1 MIKHLLLIDDHE
13 DSLFVLK
20 QLLLKKKI
28 AERVT
33 TCRNG
38 KEGLEYLAQLETN
51 YLATAPEL
59 ILLELDMPVM
69 NGWQFLDEYT
79 QRFYPQL
86 PETSICITSPQICCP
101 PLNKLTSHRAV
112 ISYLEKVTLFQNIRD
127 VLRAYTI
134 RPCLKEAS

>member
-20 QLLLKKKI
+20 QLLLKKEI

-38 KEGLEYLAQLETN
+38 KEGLEYLTQLETN
-51 YLATAPEL
+51 HLATAPEL
-59 ILLELDMPVM
+59 ILLDLDMPVM

-79 QRFYPQL
+79 RRFYPQI
-86 PETSICITSPQICCP
+86 PETSICIISSLSYWPQ
-101 PLNKLTSHRAV
+101 LNKMTIYPAV
-112 ISYLEKVTLFQNIRD
+112 IRYFEKTNLFEDIKD
-127 VLRAYTI
+127 LLRTHAI
-134 RPCLKEAS
+134 RPYLKEAS